1 MKFYD
6 RKEEI
11 ALLERIVKQSR
22 EQSRMTVLVGRRRI
36 GKTELAK
43 RCGDTLILYF
53 FVARK
58 AESLLC
64 DDFVRE
70 AEAKLGIPFGH
81 FTSVAALF
89 GYLLQLSA
97 QRPFTIIIDEFQDFY
112 RVNPAVFSEIQNQW
126 DRYKDQGHLNLIVS
140 GSIFTMM
147 KHIFE
152 DSKEPLFSRAQK
164 KITVLPF
171 KTMVLKSILKD
182 YNPHYTPDDLLT
194 LYAITGGVAWYVT
207 LLMDDGCCDRES
219 MLAALTARDSLFIKE
234 GQNMLIE
241 EFGKEYTTYF
251 SILSCIADG
260 LYSRGEIENR
270 LNMTNLG
277 SYLKRLEDDFLLIKR
292 HVPIFEAATS
302 KKTRYELNDNF
313 LILWFRFFYKYQAM
327 VENDALGQLAR
338 IVARD
343 FDQFSGLCLERYF
356 RQKLR
361 ESGRYTRIGGYWNRS
376 GENEIDIVAV
386 NEIDGFADIFEV
398 KRHRSRYDEK
408 LLQAKVAE
416 MLKTCKPLQGM
427 KITLGCLSL
436 EDM

>member
-1 MKFYD
+1 M
-6 RKEEI
+6 
-11 ALLERIVKQSR
+11 
-22 EQSRMTVLVGRRRI
+22 LV
-36 GKTELAK
+36 
-43 RCGDTLILYF
+43 
-53 FVARK
+53 
-58 AESLLC
+58 
-64 DDFVRE
+64 
-70 AEAKLGIPFGH
+70 
-81 FTSVAALF
+81 
-89 GYLLQLSA
+89 
-97 QRPFTIIIDEFQDFY
+97 
-112 RVNPAVFSEIQNQW
+112 
-126 DRYKDQGHLNLIVS
+126 
-140 GSIFTMM
+140 
-147 KHIFE
+147 
-152 DSKEPLFSRAQK
+152 
-164 KITVLPF
+164 
-171 KTMVLKSILKD
+171 
-182 YNPHYTPDDLLT
+182 
-194 LYAITGGVAWYVT
+194 
-207 LLMDDGCCDRES
+207 
-219 MLAALTARDSLFIKE
+219 
-234 GQNMLIE
+234 E

-277 SYLKRLEDDFLLIKR
+277 SYLKRLENDFLLIKR
-292 HVPIFEAATS
+292 HVPVFENASS

-338 IVARD
+338 IVVRD

-386 NEIDGFADIFEV
+386 NEIDGVADIFEV

-408 LLQAKVAE
+408 LLQDKVAE

>member
-1 MKFYD
+1 MRFYD
-6 RKEEI
+6 RDEEI
-11 ALLERIVKQSR
+11 ATLSQIVKQSR

-43 RCGDTLILYF
+43 RCGDTRILYF

-64 DDFVRE
+64 EDFARE
-70 AEAKLGIPFGH
+70 AENKLGIPIGH
-81 FTSVAALF
+81 FTSVADLF
-89 GYLLQLSA
+89 GYLLQLSEY
-97 QRPFTIIIDEFQDFY
+97 QPFTIIMDEFQDFY
-112 RVNPAVFSEIQNQW
+112 RINSAVFSEIQNQW
-126 DRYKDQGHLNLIVS
+126 DRYKDRGHLNLIIS

-152 DSKEPLFSRAQK
+152 DSKEPLFARAQK
-164 KITVLPF
+164 RITVRPF
-171 KTMVLKSILKD
+171 KTSVLKSILSD
-182 YNPHYTPDDLLT
+182 YNPQYTPDDLLT

-207 LLMDDGCCDRES
+207 LLMDDGCYDRRK
-219 MLAALTARDSLFIKE
+219 MLEALTDRNSLFVNE
-234 GQNMLIE
+234 GRNILVE

-260 LYSRGEIENR
+260 MYSRGEIETR
-270 LNMTNLG
+270 LNMDNLG
-277 SYLKRLEDDFLLIKR
+277 SYLKRLEDDFQLIKR
-292 HVPIFEAATS
+292 HVPIFETASS

-313 LILWFRFFYKYQAM
+313 LILWFRFFYKYQAL

-338 IVARD
+338 IIARD
-343 FDQFSGLCLERYF
+343 FDQFSGFCLERYF

-361 ESGRYTRIGGYWNRS
+361 ETGRYTRIGGFWNRS

-386 NEIDGFADIFEV
+386 NEIDNTADIFEV
-398 KRHRSRYDEK
+398 KRQKNRYDRAT
-408 LLQAKVAE
+408 LQAKVDN
-416 MLKTCKPLQGM
+416 MLKVCKPLRSM
-427 KITLGCLSL
+427 TITIGCLSM

>member
-6 RKEEI
+6 REEEI
-11 ALLERIVKQSR
+11 ALLKRIVKQSR

-43 RCGDTLILYF
+43 RCGDAVMLYF

-64 DDFVRE
+64 DDFTRE
-70 AEAKLGIPFGH
+70 AEEKLGIAIGH

-89 GYLLQLSA
+89 GFLLQQSV
-97 QRPFTIIIDEFQDFY
+97 QKPFTIIIDEFQDFY
-112 RVNPAVFSEIQNQW
+112 RVNPAIFSEIQNQW

-152 DSKEPLFSRAQK
+152 DAKEPLFSRAQK
-164 KITVLPF
+164 KITVMPF
-171 KTMVLKSILKD
+171 KTSVLKTILKD
-182 YNPHYTPDDLLT
+182 YNPHFTPDDLLT

-207 LLMDDGCCDRES
+207 LLMDDGYCNREA
-219 MLAALTARDSLFIKE
+219 MLSALTSRDSLFINE
-234 GQNMLIE
+234 GHNILIE

-260 LYSRGEIENR
+260 LYSRSEIEAR
-270 LNMTNLG
+270 LNMVNLG
-277 SYLKRLEDDFLLIKR
+277 SYLKRLESDFQLIKR
-292 HVPIFEAATS
+292 HVPIFEAANS

-338 IVARD
+338 IVTRD

-356 RQKLR
+356 RQQLR
-361 ESGRYTRIGGYWNRS
+361 ESGRYTRIGGYWNRK

-386 NEIDGFADIFEV
+386 NEIDQRADIFEV
-398 KRHRSRYDEK
+398 KRHKERYNEQ
-408 LLQAKVAE
+408 LLQAKVE
-416 MLKTCKPLQGM
+416 DMLKNCKPLHGM
-427 KITLGCLSL
+427 EIHLGCLSL